1 VGKSDATITRTG
13 YTGEDG
19 FEIILYDSGIN
30 DNSLAASV
38 WGDLATRASPC
49 GLGARDSLRIEAGLP
64 LYGLDIDDT
73 TNPVEAELSWVIS
86 KGKTGY
92 VGEEAVARYR
102 MTAPKRSRRGI
113 MMAEGIPRH
122 GFTITDI
129 FNRQIGE
136 ITSGTFSPLLRKG
149 IGIGY
154 INTPDSQ
161 VGTTVQVVVRG
172 SPNQGKIVKPPFY
185 DETAYGW
192 KRTSSKDNS
201 LTNLKQAS

>member
-1 VGKSDATITRTG
+1 
-13 YTGEDG
+13 
-19 FEIILYDSGIN
+19 
-30 DNSLAASV
+30 
-38 WGDLATRASPC
+38 
-49 GLGARDSLRIEAGLP
+49 
-64 LYGLDIDDT
+64 LDIDET

-92 VGEEAVARYR
+92 VGEEAIARYR
-102 MTAPKRSRRGI
+102 MTPPVRSRRGI

-122 GFTITDI
+122 GFTVTDVSS
-129 FNRQIGE
+129 RRIGE

-154 INTPDSQ
+154 ISTPDSQ
-161 VGTTVQVVVRG
+161 LGTTVQVLIRG

-192 KRTSSKDNS
+192 KRASSKDNS
-201 LTNLKQAS
+201 LTNPKLAP